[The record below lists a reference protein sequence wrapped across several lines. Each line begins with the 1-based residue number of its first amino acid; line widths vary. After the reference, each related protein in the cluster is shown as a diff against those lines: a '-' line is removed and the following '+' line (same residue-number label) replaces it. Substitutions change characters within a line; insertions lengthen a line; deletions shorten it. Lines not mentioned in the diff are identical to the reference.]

1 MDTSEL
7 EIARAKRAAA
17 LLEQDGVFRE
27 AWSELDARIA
37 DAWRA
42 SPARDTE
49 GRERLYLMGKVM
61 RDLEAVLAGYVND
74 GTMALER
81 ISQAERDAAAG
92 F

>member
-7 EIARAKRAAA
+7 EIARSKRAAA

-27 AWSELDARIA
+27 AWRELDARIA
-37 DAWRA
+37 EAWRV

-49 GRERLYLMGKVM
+49 GRERLYMMGKAM
-61 RDLEAVLAGYVND
+61 RDLEAVLTGYVND
-74 GTMALER
+74 GAMALDR
-81 ISQAERDAAAG
+81 ISQAERDDAAG